1 MTNLIKT
8 EGIIINKQDIG
19 EFDRIITMFT
29 GGFGKIDILV
39 KGIRKSRKRDKLGSD
54 ILSFSR
60 TVVYKKENNFVGSTV
75 ETIKS
80 YENIR
85 GDMKRIG
92 TVLYMFHVL
101 NNILADSER
110 KTVLYDLTLKSLD
123 YIDREENISN
133 CILLVIYYLNKI
145 IGEEGIKFTI
155 EGGRNFSVKNSVI
168 SEEFYSDTVKL
179 SREEYHIIESIYFNR
194 VKKLLK
200 ENTNVRDL
208 YSVLSIYERYLNYH
222 MELCL
227 DFKNYIL
234 EA

>member
-8 EGIIINKQDIG
+8 EGIIINKKDIG
-19 EFDRIITMFT
+19 DFDRIITVFT
-29 GGFGKIDILV
+29 GGFGKIDILI

-54 ILSFSR
+54 VLSFSR
-60 TVVYKKENNFVGSTV
+60 TVVYKKENSFVGSTV

-85 GDMKRIG
+85 GDMKKIG
-92 TVLYMFHVL
+92 MVLYMFHVL
-101 NNILADSER
+101 NNILTDSER

-145 IGEEGIKFTI
+145 IGEEGIKFI
-155 EGGRNFSVKNSVI
+155 IQGGRNFSVKNSVI
-168 SEEFYSDTVKL
+168 SEELYSDTVKL
-179 SREEYHIIESIYFNR
+179 SREEYHIIESIYFNK
-194 VKKLLK
+194 VKELLQESTDVK
-200 ENTNVRDL
+200 DL

>member
-8 EGIIINKQDIG
+8 EGIIINKKDIG
-19 EFDRIITMFT
+19 DFDRIITVFT
-29 GGFGKIDILV
+29 GGFGKIDILI

-54 ILSFSR
+54 VLSFSR
-60 TVVYKKENNFVGSTV
+60 TVVYKKENSFVGSTV

-85 GDMKRIG
+85 RDMKKIG
-92 TVLYMFHVL
+92 MVLYMFHVL
-101 NNILADSER
+101 NNILTDSER

-145 IGEEGIKFTI
+145 IGEEGIKFI
-155 EGGRNFSVKNSVI
+155 IQGGRNFSVKNSVI
-168 SEEFYSDTVKL
+168 SEELYSDTVKL
-179 SREEYHIIESIYFNR
+179 SREEYHIIESIYFNK
-194 VKKLLK
+194 VKELLQESTDVK
-200 ENTNVRDL
+200 DL

-227 DFKNYIL
+227 NFKNYIL

>member
-8 EGIIINKQDIG
+8 EGIIINKKDIG
-19 EFDRIITMFT
+19 DFDRIITVFT
-29 GGFGKIDILV
+29 GGFGKIDILI

-54 ILSFSR
+54 VLSFSR
-60 TVVYKKENNFVGSTV
+60 TVVYKKENSFVGSTV

-85 GDMKRIG
+85 RDMKKIG
-92 TVLYMFHVL
+92 MVLYMFHVL
-101 NNILADSER
+101 NNILTDNER

-145 IGEEGIKFTI
+145 IGEEGIKFI
-155 EGGRNFSVKNSVI
+155 IQGGRNFSVKNSVI
-168 SEEFYSDTVKL
+168 SEELYSDTVKL
-179 SREEYHIIESIYFNR
+179 SREEYHIIESIYFNK
-194 VKKLLK
+194 VKELLQESTDVK
-200 ENTNVRDL
+200 DL

>member
-8 EGIIINKQDIG
+8 EGIIINKKDIG
-19 EFDRIITMFT
+19 DFDRIITVFT
-29 GGFGKIDILV
+29 GGFGKIDILI

-54 ILSFSR
+54 VLSFSR
-60 TVVYKKENNFVGSTV
+60 TVVYKKENSFVGSTV

-85 GDMKRIG
+85 RDMKKIG
-92 TVLYMFHVL
+92 MVLYMFYVL
-101 NNILADSER
+101 NNILTDSER

-145 IGEEGIKFTI
+145 IGEEGIKFI
-155 EGGRNFSVKNSVI
+155 IQGGRNFSVKNSVI
-168 SEEFYSDTVKL
+168 SEELYSDTVKL
-179 SREEYHIIESIYFNR
+179 SREEYHIIESIYFNK
-194 VKKLLK
+194 VKELLQESTDVK
-200 ENTNVRDL
+200 DL

>member
-8 EGIIINKQDIG
+8 EGIIINKKDIG
-19 EFDRIITMFT
+19 DFDRIITVFT
-29 GGFGKIDILV
+29 GGFGKIDILI

-54 ILSFSR
+54 VLSFSR
-60 TVVYKKENNFVGSTV
+60 TVVYKKENSFVGSTV

-85 GDMKRIG
+85 RDMKKIG
-92 TVLYMFHVL
+92 MVLYMFHVL
-101 NNILADSER
+101 NNILTDSER

-145 IGEEGIKFTI
+145 IGEEGIKFI
-155 EGGRNFSVKNSVI
+155 IQGGRNFSVKNSVI
-168 SEEFYSDTVKL
+168 SEELYSDTVKL
-179 SREEYHIIESIYFNR
+179 SREEYRIIESIYFNK
-194 VKKLLK
+194 VKELLQESTDVK
-200 ENTNVRDL
+200 DL

>member
-8 EGIIINKQDIG
+8 EGIIINKKDIG
-19 EFDRIITMFT
+19 DFDRIITMFT
-29 GGFGKIDILV
+29 GGFGKIDILI

-54 ILSFSR
+54 VLSFSR
-60 TVVYKKENNFVGSTV
+60 TVVYKKENSFVGSTV

-85 GDMKRIG
+85 RDMKKIG
-92 TVLYMFHVL
+92 MVLYMFHVL
-101 NNILADSER
+101 NNILTDSER

-145 IGEEGIKFTI
+145 IGEEGIKFI
-155 EGGRNFSVKNSVI
+155 IQGGRNFSVKNSVI
-168 SEEFYSDTVKL
+168 SEELYSDTIKL
-179 SREEYHIIESIYFNR
+179 SREEYHIIESIYFNK
-194 VKKLLK
+194 VKELLQESTDVK
-200 ENTNVRDL
+200 DL

>member
-8 EGIIINKQDIG
+8 EGIIINKKDIG
-19 EFDRIITMFT
+19 DFDRIITMFT
-29 GGFGKIDILV
+29 GGFGKIDILI

-54 ILSFSR
+54 VLSFSR
-60 TVVYKKENNFVGSTV
+60 TVVYKKDNSFVGSTV

-101 NNILADSER
+101 NNVLAGGER

-123 YIDREENISN
+123 YIDREKNISN

-145 IGEEGIKFTI
+145 IEEEGIKFTI
-155 EGGRNFSVKNSVI
+155 QAGRNFSVKNSVI

-194 VKKLLK
+194 VKELLK
-200 ENTNVRDL
+200 ENTDVKDL
-208 YSVLSIYERYLNYH
+208 YSVLSIYEKYLNYH

>member
-8 EGIIINKQDIG
+8 EGIIINKKDIG

-54 ILSFSR
+54 VLSFSR
-60 TVVYKKENNFVGSTV
+60 TVVYKKENSFVGSTV

-155 EGGRNFSVKNSVI
+155 QGGRNFSVKNSVI
-168 SEEFYSDTVKL
+168 SEELYSDTVKL
-179 SREEYHIIESIYFNR
+179 SREEYHIIESIYFNK
-194 VKKLLK
+194 VKELLQESTDVK
-200 ENTNVRDL
+200 DL

>member
-8 EGIIINKQDIG
+8 EGIIINKKDIG
-19 EFDRIITMFT
+19 DFDRIITVFT
-29 GGFGKIDILV
+29 GGFGKIDILI

-54 ILSFSR
+54 VLSFSR
-60 TVVYKKENNFVGSTV
+60 TVVYKKENSFVGSTV

-85 GDMKRIG
+85 RDMKKIG
-92 TVLYMFHVL
+92 MVLYMFHVL
-101 NNILADSER
+101 NNILTNSER

-145 IGEEGIKFTI
+145 IGEEGIKFI
-155 EGGRNFSVKNSVI
+155 IQGGRNFSVKNSVI
-168 SEEFYSDTVKL
+168 SEELYSDTVKL
-179 SREEYHIIESIYFNR
+179 SREEYHIIESIYFNK
-194 VKKLLK
+194 VKELLQESTDVK
-200 ENTNVRDL
+200 DL

-222 MELCL
+222 MELYL

>member
-8 EGIIINKQDIG
+8 EGIIINKKDIG
-19 EFDRIITMFT
+19 DFDRIITVFT
-29 GGFGKIDILV
+29 GGFGKIDILI

-54 ILSFSR
+54 VLSFSR
-60 TVVYKKENNFVGSTV
+60 TVVYKKENSFVGSTV

-85 GDMKRIG
+85 RDMKKIG
-92 TVLYMFHVL
+92 MVLYMFHVL
-101 NNILADSER
+101 NNILTDSER

-145 IGEEGIKFTI
+145 IGEEGIKFI
-155 EGGRNFSVKNSVI
+155 IQGGRNFSVKNSVI
-168 SEEFYSDTVKL
+168 SEELYSDTVKL
-179 SREEYHIIESIYFNR
+179 SREEYHVIESIYFNK
-194 VKKLLK
+194 VKELLQESTDVK
-200 ENTNVRDL
+200 DL

>member
-8 EGIIINKQDIG
+8 EGIIINKKDIG

-54 ILSFSR
+54 VLSFSR
-60 TVVYKKENNFVGSTV
+60 TVVYKKENSFVGSTV

-155 EGGRNFSVKNSVI
+155 QGGRNFSVKNSVI
-168 SEEFYSDTVKL
+168 SEELYSDTVKL

-194 VKKLLK
+194 VKELLK
-200 ENTNVRDL
+200 ENTDVRDL

>member
-8 EGIIINKQDIG
+8 EGIIINKKDIG
-19 EFDRIITMFT
+19 DFDRIITVFT
-29 GGFGKIDILV
+29 GGFGKIDILI

-60 TVVYKKENNFVGSTV
+60 TVVYKKENSFVGSTV

-85 GDMKRIG
+85 RDMKKIG
-92 TVLYMFHVL
+92 MVLYMFHVL
-101 NNILADSER
+101 NNILTDSER

-145 IGEEGIKFTI
+145 IGEEGIKFI
-155 EGGRNFSVKNSVI
+155 IQGGRNFSVKNSVI
-168 SEEFYSDTVKL
+168 SEELYSDTVKL
-179 SREEYHIIESIYFNR
+179 SREEYHIIESIYFNK
-194 VKKLLK
+194 VKELLQESTDVK
-200 ENTNVRDL
+200 DL

>member
-8 EGIIINKQDIG
+8 EGIIINKKDIG
-19 EFDRIITMFT
+19 DFDRIITVFT
-29 GGFGKIDILV
+29 GGFGKIDILI

-54 ILSFSR
+54 VLSFSR
-60 TVVYKKENNFVGSTV
+60 TVVYKKENSFVGSTV

-85 GDMKRIG
+85 RDMKKIG
-92 TVLYMFHVL
+92 MVLYMFHVL
-101 NNILADSER
+101 NNILTDSER

-123 YIDREENISN
+123 YIDREENISH

-145 IGEEGIKFTI
+145 IGEEGIKFI
-155 EGGRNFSVKNSVI
+155 IQGGRNFSVKNSVI
-168 SEEFYSDTVKL
+168 SEELYSDTVKL
-179 SREEYHIIESIYFNR
+179 SREEYHIIESIYFNK
-194 VKKLLK
+194 VKELLQESTDVK
-200 ENTNVRDL
+200 DL

>member
-8 EGIIINKQDIG
+8 EGIIINKKDIG
-19 EFDRIITMFT
+19 DFDRIITVFT
-29 GGFGKIDILV
+29 GGFGKIDILI

-54 ILSFSR
+54 VLSFSR
-60 TVVYKKENNFVGSTV
+60 TVVYKKENSFVGSTV

-85 GDMKRIG
+85 RDMKKIG
-92 TVLYMFHVL
+92 MVLYMFHVL
-101 NNILADSER
+101 NNILTDSER

-145 IGEEGIKFTI
+145 IGEEGIKFI
-155 EGGRNFSVKNSVI
+155 IQGGRNFSVKNSVI
-168 SEEFYSDTVKL
+168 SEELYSDTVKL
-179 SREEYHIIESIYFNR
+179 SREEYHIIESIYFNK
-194 VKKLLK
+194 VKELLQESTDVK
-200 ENTNVRDL
+200 DL

>member
-8 EGIIINKQDIG
+8 EGIIINKKDIG
-19 EFDRIITMFT
+19 DFDRIITVFT
-29 GGFGKIDILV
+29 GGFGKIDILI

-54 ILSFSR
+54 VLSFSR
-60 TVVYKKENNFVGSTV
+60 TVVYKKENSFVGSTV

-85 GDMKRIG
+85 RDMKKIG
-92 TVLYMFHVL
+92 MVLYMFHVL
-101 NNILADSER
+101 NNILTNSER

-145 IGEEGIKFTI
+145 IGEEGIKFI
-155 EGGRNFSVKNSVI
+155 IQGGRNFSVKNSVI
-168 SEEFYSDTVKL
+168 SEELYSDTVKL
-179 SREEYHIIESIYFNR
+179 SREEYHIIESIYFNK
-194 VKKLLK
+194 VKELLQESTDVK
-200 ENTNVRDL
+200 DL